1 MYGNFI
7 YVFFFFTG
15 LYDSIPAKETLDILK
30 KYLPSVLMTKLTKY
44 VTAKTDDVRSHIDWN
59 FFQHKLEK

>member
-7 YVFFFFTG
+7 YVFFFTG

-30 KYLPSVLMTKLTKY
+30 K
-44 VTAKTDDVRSHIDWN
+44 
-59 FFQHKLEK
+59 